1 MMLSLVLTTDS
12 IDFEF
17 IYTMLC
23 WLTFRDPQ
31 TLEPELQHIALRTEL
46 ITGTYIIS
54 FGRVTSNSITRGMPS
69 EEERKRGRNR
79 EEETV
84 YKYA

>member
-17 IYTMLC
+17 LYTKLH
-23 WLTFRDPQ
+23 WLTFRDRQ
-31 TLEPELQHIALRTEL
+31 TLEPELQPIALRTKL
-46 ITGTYIIS
+46 VTGTYIIS
-54 FGRVTSNSITRGMPS
+54 FGSVTSNSITRGMPS

-79 EEETV
+79 DEETV
-84 YKYA
+84 YKYT

>member
-1 MMLSLVLTTDS
+1 MMVSLVLTTDS

-17 IYTMLC
+17 IYTMMR

-31 TLEPELQHIALRTEL
+31 TLEPELQPIALRTEL
-46 ITGTYIIS
+46 VTGTYIIS

-69 EEERKRGRNR
+69 EEERKWGRNR

>member
-17 IYTMLC
+17 IYTVLR

-31 TLEPELQHIALRTEL
+31 TLEPELQPIALRTEL
-46 ITGTYIIS
+46 VTGTN
-54 FGRVTSNSITRGMPS
+54 FLL
-69 EEERKRGRNR
+69 EE
-79 EEETV
+79 
-84 YKYA
+84 